1 MRLSVFKSKIHR
13 ATVTEANLNYEGSV
27 TIDADLMEAADILP
41 HEQVQVLNVNN
52 GERFDTYAIRGP
64 RGSGVICLNGPAAR
78 LAHVGD
84 LVIILTYAWMEREEL
99 ERHTPRI
106 VMVDER
112 NRPLR
117 TVAAA
122 PSSPSSPSGDRG
134 GSRR

>member
-1 MRLSVFKSKIHR
+1 VRLIAFKSKIHR
-13 ATVTEANLNYEGSV
+13 ARVTEADLNYEGSV
-27 TIDADLMEAADILP
+27 TIDSDLMDAADILP
-41 HEQVQVLNVNN
+41 NEQVQVLNVNN

-84 LVIILTYAWMEREEL
+84 LVIILTYAQMEREEL

-106 VMVDER
+106 VLVDER

-117 TVAAA
+117 SESA
-122 PSSPSSPSGDRG
+122 GRG
-134 GSRR
+134 GSR

>member
-1 MRLSVFKSKIHR
+1 MRLNVFKSKIHR
-13 ATVTEANLNYEGSV
+13 CRVTEANLNYEGSV

-41 HEQVQVLNVNN
+41 HEHVQVLNVNN

-84 LVIILTYAWMEREEL
+84 LVIILTYASMEREEL

-106 VMVDER
+106 VMVDDR
-112 NRPLR
+112 NRIRSAEP
-117 TVAAA
+117 AA
-122 PSSPSSPSGDRG
+122 GRKE
-134 GSRR
+134 SR

>member
-13 ATVTEANLNYEGSV
+13 CRVTEANLNYEGSV

-84 LVIILTYAWMEREEL
+84 LVIILTYASMEREEL
-99 ERHTPRI
+99 ERHTPRV
-106 VMVDER
+106 VMVDDR
-112 NRPLR
+112 NRIRSPEPY
-117 TVAAA
+117 VA
-122 PSSPSSPSGDRG
+122 RKEN
-134 GSRR
+134 R

>member
-1 MRLSVFKSKIHR
+1 VRLNVFKSKIHR
-13 ATVTEANLNYEGSV
+13 CRVTEANLNYEGSV

-84 LVIILTYAWMEREEL
+84 LVIILTYASMEREEL
-99 ERHTPRI
+99 ERHTPRV
-106 VMVDER
+106 VMVDDR
-112 NRPLR
+112 NRIRSAEP
-117 TVAAA
+117 AAG
-122 PSSPSSPSGDRG
+122 PKG
-134 GSRR
+134 RR